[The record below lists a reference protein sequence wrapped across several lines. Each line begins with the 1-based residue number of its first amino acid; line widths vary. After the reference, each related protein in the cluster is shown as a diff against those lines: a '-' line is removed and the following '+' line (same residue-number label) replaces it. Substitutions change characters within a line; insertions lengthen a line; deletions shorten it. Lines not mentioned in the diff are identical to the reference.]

1 MMQRKNN
8 KRSKPYKHLT
18 AVQKQSI
25 CKCKKDNP
33 DISYI
38 DLAKNYGVGK
48 TTIQNIISQSKKWLD
63 IDINT
68 VTAQPLRNKPPKWPS
83 LEQALWLWTT
93 SIVENNLPLTGE
105 TILVKAR
112 DYAEHLC
119 NRKLII
125 RPSR

>member
-25 CKCKKDNP
+25 CKYKKDNP

-68 VTAQPLRNKPPKWPS
+68 ATAQPLRNKPQKWPS

-93 SIVENNLPLTGE
+93 SVMP
-105 TILVKAR
+105 
-112 DYAEHLC
+112 
-119 NRKLII
+119 
-125 RPSR
+125 

>member
-63 IDINT
+63 IDIGT
-68 VTAQPLRNKPPKWPS
+68 VTAQPLRNKPRIF
-83 LEQALWLWTT
+83 E
-93 SIVENNLPLTGE
+93 SIVNLLQSY
-105 TILVKAR
+105 LAHKQ
-112 DYAEHLC
+112 D
-119 NRKLII
+119 
-125 RPSR
+125 